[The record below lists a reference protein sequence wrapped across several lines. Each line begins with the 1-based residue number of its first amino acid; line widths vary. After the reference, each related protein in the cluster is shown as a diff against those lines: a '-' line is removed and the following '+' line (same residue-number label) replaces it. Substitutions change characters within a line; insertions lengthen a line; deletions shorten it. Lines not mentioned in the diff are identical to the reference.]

1 MSWYSFQGIIDSFK
15 EEHEGIIIEEELF
28 GFGECEEVYMKA
40 ITSGEGPDIL
50 IFDSSFFGNYTVNGI
65 LQNLLEEPCEAGKY
79 QNDFLGWESG
89 FSIGND
95 ELLSLTVTT
104 SPYVTFYR
112 ADIMEEYGFP
122 HEPEEFGK
130 FIKDPKN
137 ILEIARTLEKDGK
150 YIFQYPTDLTDLAGA
165 TLGFFDDNF
174 KYNRFGDLFE
184 LTLDIAKETHQNNLE
199 AKVNFWGEDGKN
211 AILEDKLVMVT
222 LASYAMLTF
231 RMSLPE
237 QSGLWRVAM
246 PPLGITA
253 WASDSRIGIN
263 SQSKYKKEAW
273 ELVEYIATHKGN
285 DGVAFDVVPGYKE
298 VHGNDFNMNREEE
311 YFGNQIVYPL
321 LEELAIDMHQYK
333 LTPFDSQALQIYR
346 EGVWRAASDSLPS
359 KEHIDNMKKDIDET
373 VELMSK

>member
-1 MSWYSFQGIIDSFK
+1 MKINARLAILTVISMLLLLMMGCAKDVEGFDGKELEEQQNGISSNKEDGPVVLKLWSWYSFQGIIDSFK

-130 FIKDPKN
+130 FIKDPKKHIRN
-137 ILEIARTLEKDGK
+137 C
-150 YIFQYPTDLTDLAGA
+150 
-165 TLGFFDDNF
+165 
-174 KYNRFGDLFE
+174 
-184 LTLDIAKETHQNNLE
+184 QN
-199 AKVNFWGEDGKN
+199 
-211 AILEDKLVMVT
+211 
-222 LASYAMLTF
+222 
-231 RMSLPE
+231 
-237 QSGLWRVAM
+237 
-246 PPLGITA
+246 
-253 WASDSRIGIN
+253 SR
-263 SQSKYKKEAW
+263 KRW
-273 ELVEYIATHKGN
+273 
-285 DGVAFDVVPGYKE
+285 
-298 VHGNDFNMNREEE
+298 
-311 YFGNQIVYPL
+311 
-321 LEELAIDMHQYK
+321 
-333 LTPFDSQALQIYR
+333 
-346 EGVWRAASDSLPS
+346 
-359 KEHIDNMKKDIDET
+359 
-373 VELMSK
+373 